1 MPVPPPPPPPP
12 PPTLAVAN
20 TEKPSLNKSEQRGR
34 NALLSDISKG
44 KRLKKAITN
53 DRSAPVFEKATGGGV
68 TRQDQVGTFSPG
80 TQSDQQRLQHRY
92 VPKQSVNN
100 KGNGRD
106 ILSVC
111 KISRPALGGLQTKL
125 PLPLP
130 QGVCPAPLLSTPQSP
145 SLPARHPGLPLPR
158 AQNSLHPPPLPNTS
172 RPPLPR
178 FLSVPAECCPLL
190 AAREKKPSRL
200 PQWPPQPPALPCKP
214 ANFTGCRAITHS
226 AKLSPLP
233 CLAREQNNSP
243 RPPKKSQ
250 SFAGYDRPPPVRSRP
265 LPPLPNEQTL
275 PGVSLE
281 ATSGPPLPPNKPTLR
296 SLHPL
301 PAIENSTIN
310 LNDHTTDVWE
320 NRFTFHPVMDLPLP
334 EVYVPGRKTY
344 PSSLFKRYAKGK
356 RERGSP
362 PLAPVI
368 R

>member
-106 ILSVC
+106 ILSVYTQAFHFPEPRTLS
-111 KISRPALGGLQTKL
+111 ILLRFPTLVVLHYPDSS
-125 PLPLP
+125 
-130 QGVCPAPLLSTPQSP
+130 VFLLSAALCWQ
-145 SLPARHPGLPLPR
+145 PGR
-158 AQNSLHPPPLPNTS
+158 
-172 RPPLPR
+172 
-178 FLSVPAECCPLL
+178 
-190 AAREKKPSRL
+190 KKPSRL

>member
-12 PPTLAVAN
+12 PPTLAVEG
-20 TEKPSLNKSEQRGR
+20 TSSLCVKSPDQLLVAFRPNYLCHYLKEFAQHLYYPPPNLPPCLPDTQAFHFPEPRTLSILLR
-34 NALLSDISKG
+34 FPTLVVLHYPDSSVFLLSAA
-44 KRLKKAITN
+44 LCW
-53 DRSAPVFEKATGGGV
+53 
-68 TRQDQVGTFSPG
+68 QPG
-80 TQSDQQRLQHRY
+80 R
-92 VPKQSVNN
+92 
-100 KGNGRD
+100 
-106 ILSVC
+106 
-111 KISRPALGGLQTKL
+111 
-125 PLPLP
+125 
-130 QGVCPAPLLSTPQSP
+130 
-145 SLPARHPGLPLPR
+145 
-158 AQNSLHPPPLPNTS
+158 
-172 RPPLPR
+172 
-178 FLSVPAECCPLL
+178 
-190 AAREKKPSRL
+190 KKPSRL